1 MSSFSPRPSG
11 RADARR
17 NAQRILEVTAE
28 LIAADPATTLE
39 QVARRAGISRATV
52 YHHFASRDALL
63 DALTEQSV
71 EEVAAALEAARP
83 DEGSATAAMERMLRA
98 AWQVIGRYRGLVI
111 VNPQR
116 LQRAE
121 LRTRLEPALAPVR
134 AVLARGQGSGEF
146 DPDLPGRVAD
156 RDPHRHHPRREPS
169 GDRGRYGARCGG
181 GRATAHGKR
190 HAHRASARRLIAP
203 NAAGLPRPSLP
214 SVQHGRDPDEQ
225 NHQ

>member
-1 MSSFSPRPSG
+1 MSSFSPRPSS

-39 QVARRAGISRATV
+39 QVATRAGVSRATV

-71 EEVAAALEAARP
+71 GEVAAALEAARP

-116 LQRAE
+116 IERCRA
-121 LRTRLEPALAPVR
+121 ADAPG
-134 AVLARGQGSGEF
+134 A
-146 DPDLPGRVAD
+146 
-156 RDPHRHHPRREPS
+156 
-169 GDRGRYGARCGG
+169 GARA
-181 GRATAHGKR
+181 R
-190 HAHRASARRLIAP
+190 ARRARARP
-203 NAAGLPRPSLP
+203 TAAASSIPISRSSG
-214 SVQHGRDPDEQ
+214 
-225 NHQ
+225 